1 MKTIFAINGSPRK
14 NGNTAQLL
22 QKALEGAASV
32 GAEVKLIQL
41 ADLNFSGCRS
51 CFACKKLANPSSSC
65 ILKDDLAEILKELL
79 QADGIIMGSPI
90 YFGAESGLY
99 RNFLERLFFPMLRYT
114 NPPSSRAEKRIDF
127 GFIYTMNVPENVMDE
142 YGYRTYLESINKFPQ
157 MIFGSENVYTLYAC
171 NTHQLT
177 ITANM
182 SVPCL
187 MPLIKPKCV
196 RLNLFPT
203 LPKPLKWAEN
213 LRNNHQ
219 QCRI

>member
-1 MKTIFAINGSPRK
+1 MKKIYAVNGSPRK

-51 CFACKKLANPSSSC
+51 CFACKRLENPAPGC
-65 ILKDDLAEILKELL
+65 VLKDDLAEILKELF
-79 QADGIIMGSPI
+79 QSDGIIMGSPI

-142 YGYRTYLESINKFPQ
+142 YGYNAYLQSQSQTPGL
-157 MIFGSENVYTLYAC
+157 IFNSRNIYTLYAC
-171 NTHQLT
+171 DTHQFNDYSKYECT
-177 ITANM
+177 
-182 SVPCL
+182 
-187 MPLIKPKCV
+187 
-196 RLNLFPT
+196 LFDAGH
-203 LPKPLKWAEN
+203 KAEMRKTQFISD
-213 LRNNHQ
+213 LAKAFEMGRKLAE
-219 QCRI
+219 

>member
-1 MKTIFAINGSPRK
+1 MKKIYAVNGSPRK

-41 ADLNFSGCRS
+41 ADLDFSGCRS
-51 CFACKKLANPSSSC
+51 CFACKRLENPAPGC
-65 ILKDDLAEILKELL
+65 VLKDDLAEILKELL

-127 GFIYTMNVPENVMDE
+127 GFIYTMNVPENVMDV
-142 YGYRTYLESINKFPQ
+142 YGYKAYLQSQSQTPGL
-157 MIFGSENVYTLYAC
+157 IFNSRNIYTLYAC
-171 NTHQLT
+171 DTHQFDDYSKYECT
-177 ITANM
+177 
-182 SVPCL
+182 
-187 MPLIKPKCV
+187 
-196 RLNLFPT
+196 LFDAAHKAQMRNT
-203 LPKPLKWAEN
+203 QFVADLDKAFEMGRKLAE
-213 LRNNHQ
+213 
-219 QCRI
+219 

>member
-1 MKTIFAINGSPRK
+1 MKKIYAINGSPRK

-22 QKALEGAASV
+22 QKALEGAASA

-51 CFACKKLANPSSSC
+51 CFACKKLANPSPGC

-114 NPPSSRAEKRIDF
+114 NPPSSRAEK
-127 GFIYTMNVPENVMDE
+127 
-142 YGYRTYLESINKFPQ
+142 ESISASS
-157 MIFGSENVYTLYAC
+157 I
-171 NTHQLT
+171 
-177 ITANM
+177 
-182 SVPCL
+182 
-187 MPLIKPKCV
+187 
-196 RLNLFPT
+196 R
-203 LPKPLKWAEN
+203 
-213 LRNNHQ
+213 
-219 QCRI
+219 

>member
-1 MKTIFAINGSPRK
+1 MKKIYAINGSPRK

-22 QKALEGAASV
+22 QKALEGAASA

-51 CFACKKLANPSSSC
+51 CFACKKLANPAPGC
-65 ILKDDLAEILKELL
+65 VLKDDLAEILKELL

-127 GFIYTMNVPENVMDE
+127 GFIYTMNVPENLMDE
-142 YGYRTYLESINKFPQ
+142 YGYNAYLQSQSQTPGL
-157 MIFGSENVYTLYAC
+157 IFNSRNIYTLYAC
-171 NTHQLT
+171 DTHQFDDYSKYECT
-177 ITANM
+177 
-182 SVPCL
+182 
-187 MPLIKPKCV
+187 
-196 RLNLFPT
+196 LFDAGH
-203 LPKPLKWAEN
+203 KAEMRKTQFISD
-213 LRNNHQ
+213 LAKAFEMGRKLAE
-219 QCRI
+219 

>member
-1 MKTIFAINGSPRK
+1 MKKIYAVNGSPRK

-22 QKALEGAASV
+22 QKALEGAASA

-51 CFACKKLANPSSSC
+51 CFACKKLANPSPGC

-90 YFGAESGLY
+90 YFGAETGLY

-142 YGYRTYLESINKFPQ
+142 YGYNAYLQSQSQTPGL
-157 MIFGSENVYTLYAC
+157 IFNSRNIYTLYAC
-171 NTHQLT
+171 DTHQFDDYSKYECT
-177 ITANM
+177 
-182 SVPCL
+182 
-187 MPLIKPKCV
+187 
-196 RLNLFPT
+196 LFDAGH
-203 LPKPLKWAEN
+203 KAEMRKTQFISD
-213 LRNNHQ
+213 LAKAFEMGRKLAE
-219 QCRI
+219 

>member
-1 MKTIFAINGSPRK
+1 MKKIYAVNGSPRK

-51 CFACKKLANPSSSC
+51 CFACKKLENPAPGC
-65 ILKDDLAEILKELL
+65 VLKDDLTEILQELF
-79 QADGIIMGSPI
+79 QADGVIMGSPI

-127 GFIYTMNVPENVMDE
+127 GFIYTMNVPENLMDE
-142 YGYRTYLESINKFPQ
+142 YGYNAYLQSQSQTPGL
-157 MIFGSENVYTLYAC
+157 IFNSRNIYTLYAC
-171 NTHQLT
+171 DTHQFDDYSKYECT
-177 ITANM
+177 
-182 SVPCL
+182 
-187 MPLIKPKCV
+187 
-196 RLNLFPT
+196 LFDAGH
-203 LPKPLKWAEN
+203 KAEMRKTQFVSD
-213 LRNNHQ
+213 LAKAFEMGRKLAE
-219 QCRI
+219 

>member
-1 MKTIFAINGSPRK
+1 MKKIYAVNGSPRK

-22 QKALEGAASV
+22 QKALEGAASA

-51 CFACKKLANPSSSC
+51 CFACKKLANPSPGC
-65 ILKDDLAEILKELL
+65 VLKDDLAEILKELL

-90 YFGAESGLY
+90 YFGAETGLY

-142 YGYRTYLESINKFPQ
+142 YGYNAYLQSQSQTPGL
-157 MIFGSENVYTLYAC
+157 IFNSRNIYTLYAC
-171 NTHQLT
+171 DTHQFDDYSKYECT
-177 ITANM
+177 
-182 SVPCL
+182 
-187 MPLIKPKCV
+187 
-196 RLNLFPT
+196 LFDAGHKDEMRKT
-203 LPKPLKWAEN
+203 QFVSDLAKAFEMGRKLAE
-213 LRNNHQ
+213 
-219 QCRI
+219 

>member
-1 MKTIFAINGSPRK
+1 MKKIYAINGSPRK

-22 QKALEGAASV
+22 QKALEGAASA

-51 CFACKKLANPSSSC
+51 CFACKKLANPSPGC
-65 ILKDDLAEILKELL
+65 VLKDDLAETLKELL

-127 GFIYTMNVPENVMDE
+127 GFIYTMNVPENLMDE
-142 YGYRTYLESINKFPQ
+142 YGYNAYLQSQSQTPGL
-157 MIFGSENVYTLYAC
+157 IFNSRNIYTLYAC
-171 NTHQLT
+171 DTHQFDDYSKYECT
-177 ITANM
+177 
-182 SVPCL
+182 
-187 MPLIKPKCV
+187 
-196 RLNLFPT
+196 LFDAAHKDEMRKT
-203 LPKPLKWAEN
+203 QFVSDLAKAFEMGRKLAE
-213 LRNNHQ
+213 
-219 QCRI
+219 

>member
-1 MKTIFAINGSPRK
+1 MKKIFAVNGSPRK

-22 QKALEGAASV
+22 QKALEGAASA

-51 CFACKKLANPSSSC
+51 CFACKKLANPSPGC
-65 ILKDDLAEILKELL
+65 ILKDDLAELLKELL

-90 YFGAESGLY
+90 YFGAETGLY

-142 YGYRTYLESINKFPQ
+142 YGYNAYLQSQSQTPGL
-157 MIFGSENVYTLYAC
+157 IFNSRNIYTLYAC
-171 NTHQLT
+171 DTHQFDDYSKYECTLFDAGHKAEMRKT
-177 ITANM
+177 QFISDLANAFEM
-182 SVPCL
+182 GRKL
-187 MPLIKPKCV
+187 
-196 RLNLFPT
+196 
-203 LPKPLKWAEN
+203 AE
-213 LRNNHQ
+213 
-219 QCRI
+219 

>member
-1 MKTIFAINGSPRK
+1 MKKIYAVNGSPRK

-22 QKALEGAASV
+22 QKALEGAASA

-51 CFACKKLANPSSSC
+51 CFACKKLANPSPGC
-65 ILKDDLAEILKELL
+65 VLKDDLAEILKELL

-127 GFIYTMNVPENVMDE
+127 GFIYTMNVPENLMDE
-142 YGYRTYLESINKFPQ
+142 YGYNAYLQSQSQTPGL
-157 MIFGSENVYTLYAC
+157 IFNSRNIYTLYAC
-171 NTHQLT
+171 DTHQFDDYSKYECT
-177 ITANM
+177 
-182 SVPCL
+182 
-187 MPLIKPKCV
+187 
-196 RLNLFPT
+196 LFDAGH
-203 LPKPLKWAEN
+203 KAEMRKTQFVSD
-213 LRNNHQ
+213 LAKAFEMGRKLAE
-219 QCRI
+219 

>member
-1 MKTIFAINGSPRK
+1 MKKIYAVNGSPRK

-22 QKALEGAASV
+22 QKALEGAASA

-51 CFACKKLANPSSSC
+51 CFACKKLANPSPGC
-65 ILKDDLAEILKELL
+65 MLKDDLAEILKELF

-127 GFIYTMNVPENVMDE
+127 GFIYTMNVPENVMNE
-142 YGYRTYLESINKFPQ
+142 YGYNAYLQSQSQTPGL
-157 MIFGSENVYTLYAC
+157 IFNSRNIYTLYAC
-171 NTHQLT
+171 DTHQFDDYSKYECT
-177 ITANM
+177 
-182 SVPCL
+182 
-187 MPLIKPKCV
+187 
-196 RLNLFPT
+196 LFDAT
-203 LPKPLKWAEN
+203 HKAEMRKTQFISD
-213 LRNNHQ
+213 LAKAFEMGRKLAE
-219 QCRI
+219 

>member
-1 MKTIFAINGSPRK
+1 MKKIYAVNGSPRK

-51 CFACKKLANPSSSC
+51 CFACKKLANPAPGC
-65 ILKDDLAEILKELL
+65 VLKDDLSETLKELL

-90 YFGAESGLY
+90 YFGAETGLY

-142 YGYRTYLESINKFPQ
+142 YGYRTYLKSTNKFPQ
-157 MIFGSENVYTLYAC
+157 MIFGSENVYMLYAC
-171 NTHQLT
+171 DTHQFDDYSKYECT
-177 ITANM
+177 
-182 SVPCL
+182 
-187 MPLIKPKCV
+187 
-196 RLNLFPT
+196 LFDAGH
-203 LPKPLKWAEN
+203 KAEMRKTQFISD
-213 LRNNHQ
+213 LAKAFEMGRKLAE
-219 QCRI
+219 

>member
-1 MKTIFAINGSPRK
+1 MKKIYAVNGSPRK

-32 GAEVKLIQL
+32 DAEVKLIQL

-51 CFACKKLANPSSSC
+51 CFACKKLANPARGC
-65 ILKDDLAEILKELL
+65 VLKDDLAEILKELL

-90 YFGAESGLY
+90 YFGAETGLY

-142 YGYRTYLESINKFPQ
+142 YGYNAYLQSQSQTPGL
-157 MIFGSENVYTLYAC
+157 IFNSRNIYTLYAC
-171 NTHQLT
+171 DTHQFDDYSKYECT
-177 ITANM
+177 
-182 SVPCL
+182 
-187 MPLIKPKCV
+187 
-196 RLNLFPT
+196 LFDAGH
-203 LPKPLKWAEN
+203 KAEMRKTQFVVD
-213 LRNNHQ
+213 LAKAFEMGRKLAE
-219 QCRI
+219 

>member
-1 MKTIFAINGSPRK
+1 MKKIYAVNGSPRK

-22 QKALEGAASV
+22 QKALEGAASA

-127 GFIYTMNVPENVMDE
+127 GFIYTMNVPENVMDV
-142 YGYRTYLESINKFPQ
+142 YGYKAYLQSQSQTPGL
-157 MIFGSENVYTLYAC
+157 IFNSRNIYTLYAC
-171 NTHQLT
+171 DTHQFDDYSQYECT
-177 ITANM
+177 
-182 SVPCL
+182 
-187 MPLIKPKCV
+187 
-196 RLNLFPT
+196 LFDAAH
-203 LPKPLKWAEN
+203 KAEMRKTQFVAD
-213 LRNNHQ
+213 LAKAFEMGRKLAE
-219 QCRI
+219 

>member
-1 MKTIFAINGSPRK
+1 MKKIYAVNGSPRK

-41 ADLNFSGCRS
+41 ADLDFRGCRS
-51 CFACKKLANPSSSC
+51 CFACKKLENPAPGC
-65 ILKDDLAEILKELL
+65 VLKDDLAEILQELF

-90 YFGAESGLY
+90 YFGAETGLY

-142 YGYRTYLESINKFPQ
+142 YGYNAYLQSQSQTPGL
-157 MIFGSENVYTLYAC
+157 IFNSRNIYTLYAC
-171 NTHQLT
+171 DTHQFDDYSKYEC
-177 ITANM
+177 I
-182 SVPCL
+182 
-187 MPLIKPKCV
+187 
-196 RLNLFPT
+196 LFDAAHKAQMRNT
-203 LPKPLKWAEN
+203 QFVSDLAKAFEMGRKLAE
-213 LRNNHQ
+213 
-219 QCRI
+219 

>member
-1 MKTIFAINGSPRK
+1 MKKIYAVNGSPRK

-22 QKALEGAASV
+22 QKALEGAASA

-51 CFACKKLANPSSSC
+51 CFACKKLANPSPGC
-65 ILKDDLAEILKELL
+65 VLKDDLAEILQELF

-90 YFGAESGLY
+90 YFGAETGLY

-142 YGYRTYLESINKFPQ
+142 YGYNAYLQSQSQTPGL
-157 MIFGSENVYTLYAC
+157 IFNSRNIYTLYAC
-171 NTHQLT
+171 DTHQFDDYSKYECT
-177 ITANM
+177 
-182 SVPCL
+182 
-187 MPLIKPKCV
+187 
-196 RLNLFPT
+196 LFDAGHKAQMRET
-203 LPKPLKWAEN
+203 QFVDDLAKAFEMGRKLAGKSG
-213 LRNNHQ
+213 L
-219 QCRI
+219 